1 MDFQLNNDILF
12 SLGLS
17 FKVAG
22 IATCFVIVISII
34 LAYLLARRRFI
45 GKELLDVIFT
55 LPLVLPPTITGYYL
69 VVLFGRNG
77 VIGQYLDHYF
87 GVSLLFDWKAAV
99 IAAVVVSLPL
109 MIKTVRASFEAV
121 NEDLIN
127 ASYTLGR
134 NEFKTVM
141 TVLIPLSKRGILAG
155 AILAFTRALGEFGA
169 TLMVAGN
176 IPGKTNTIPLTIFS
190 LVESGEWERAHGV
203 VLIYTLLAGCFLYA
217 SNRLVR
223 EKR

>member
-1 MDFQLNNDILF
+1 MDLQFSNDIIF

-17 FKVAG
+17 FRVAG
-22 IATCFVIVISII
+22 IATCFVVVISIVI
-34 LAYLLARRRFI
+34 AYFLARRRFF
-45 GKELLDVIFT
+45 GKELLDIIFT

-77 VIGQYLDHYF
+77 FIGQYLDHYF
-87 GVSLLFDWKAAV
+87 GISLLFDWKAAV

-109 MIKTVRASFEAV
+109 MIKTVRASFE
-121 NEDLIN
+121 NIDEDLMS

-134 NEFKTVM
+134 NEIKTVW

-190 LVESGEWERAHGV
+190 LVESGEWDEAHGV
-203 VLIYTLLAGCFLYA
+203 VLIYTLLAGCFLYF